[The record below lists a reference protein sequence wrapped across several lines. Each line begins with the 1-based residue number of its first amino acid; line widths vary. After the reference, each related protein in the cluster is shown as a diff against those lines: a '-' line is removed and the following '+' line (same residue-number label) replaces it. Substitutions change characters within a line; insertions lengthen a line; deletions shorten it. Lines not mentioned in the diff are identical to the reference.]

1 MKTIKLLLCTLA
13 VTALASCS
21 VVKHGAYAPD
31 RIQMNIELSD
41 LVFLGETEISVEY
54 DTYIGIFSRIDK
66 INGEPYD
73 GKVYETATI
82 KGNTV
87 LPRKL
92 MRATPKILQDF
103 PEAEYFMITN
113 QKMTKRNLF
122 LGSER
127 VLTAKVK
134 AYKFK

>member
-13 VTALASCS
+13 VTVLASCS

-54 DTYIGIFSRIDK
+54 DTYLGIFSRIDK

-73 GKVYETATI
+73 GKVYETATE
-82 KGNTV
+82 
-87 LPRKL
+87 
-92 MRATPKILQDF
+92 
-103 PEAEYFMITN
+103 PEKKY
-113 QKMTKRNLF
+113 
-122 LGSER
+122 SEEEMNGISKKNSEKA
-127 VLTAKVK
+127 VAKVLKELGITDRVK
-134 AYKFK
+134 AIPTLRRISLSVWSVTMQK